1 MSNTLTIN
9 GPVDIT
15 CNDMYHTL
23 SHSSD
28 QSLHLHLTGLA
39 RLFVRLYANGIQP
52 ENNHINADLI
62 VSY

>member
-1 MSNTLTIN
+1 
-9 GPVDIT
+9 
-15 CNDMYHTL
+15 MYHTL
-23 SHSSD
+23 SHSGD

-39 RLFVRLYANGIQP
+39 RLLVRLYANGIQP